1 VKSFIARALYLCP
14 RYGGAYPRRKE
25 ILGMRMLLRGL
36 ITLLSGEVFSLD
48 LDWDMDWDW
57 EGKMSGIS
65 ILVRVEGLC
74 LGAFWCFDF
83 SFFSFFLSEGNS
95 RIYEVFGNAK

>member
-1 VKSFIARALYLCP
+1 MK
-14 RYGGAYPRRKE
+14 
-25 ILGMRMLLRGL
+25 MLLRDL
-36 ITLLSGEVFSLD
+36 ITLLSGEAFSLD

-74 LGAFWCFDF
+74 LGVFWCFDF
-83 SFFSFFLSEGNS
+83 FPFLLVWAGG
-95 RIYEVFGNAK
+95 ILGFMKFL

>member
-1 VKSFIARALYLCP
+1 VKSFIDRVLCLCP

-25 ILGMRMLLRGL
+25 ILGMKMLLRDL
-36 ITLLSGEVFSLD
+36 ITLLSGEAFSLD

-74 LGAFWCFDF
+74 LGVFWCFDF
-83 SFFSFFLSEGNS
+83 FPFLLVWAGG
-95 RIYEVFGNAK
+95 ILGFMKFL